1 MGTSIYDIDIFEPIE
16 NDLEAFRNTFT
27 MSPELWEKFN
37 ISDLPGVDFSKWNEI
52 KLIENN
58 AFSPNLSMI
67 PNQYGGIYVYCIE
80 PRIIPNT
87 GCYVM
92 YIGKATKTKNENLRV
107 RVQSYS
113 KQLGKN
119 YNRDRLHR
127 LFIKYGNYVYVHYL
141 SVDASPEIITAL
153 EDRLIAAFGKPR
165 CNSDIRIRSVKR
177 AIRAFAD

>member
-1 MGTSIYDIDIFEPIE
+1 MGTSIYEIDIFEPIE
-16 NDLEAFRNTFT
+16 NDLEAFQNTFV

-37 ISDLPGVDFSKWNEI
+37 ISDLPGVDFSKWKEE
-52 KLIENN
+52 KLIEDNT
-58 AFSPNLSMI
+58 FSSKLSTI

-92 YIGKATKTKNENLRV
+92 YIGKATKTKHENLRV

-113 KQLGKN
+113 KQLGDS
-119 YNRDRLHR
+119 YDRVKLHR
-127 LFIKYGNYVYVHYL
+127 LFKKWGKYVYVHYL

-153 EDRLIAAFGKPR
+153 EDRLIAAFGKPK
-165 CNSDIRIRSVKR
+165 CNRDIRIKSVKD
-177 AIRAFAD
+177 AIRAFVD